1 MSLTILFRRKRFKR
15 FFEKDEEPIQIKG
28 SVLGDAAEGA
38 AVPKAPRTPRTPKP
52 KTAKPANSSDD
63 GTASP
68 VKSVG
73 SKRKKAAMVNDT
85 VPVSDDDVA
94 VESPKKKARKTPT
107 KPRKSAKSPRTPPT
121 TEPPGTPNAPLS
133 HSKTPQ
139 ANIDDSDDE
148 ALKRPATDNGDS
160 MTDMKENGDVKT
172 NGMKAGSPAISA
184 KTDVLIK
191 ATEEANG
198 ITMGE
203 PAKQAKRD
211 AVESAMK
218 E

>member
-1 MSLTILFRRKRFKR
+1 MLTVLSRRKRFKR
-15 FFEKDEEPIQIKG
+15 FFEKDEEPILLKG
-28 SVLGDAAEGA
+28 SVLGKVEEGA
-38 AVPKAPRTPRTPKP
+38 AVPKVPRTPRTPKP
-52 KTAKPANSSDD
+52 KTVKPINSSDD

-68 VKSVG
+68 AKSVG

-85 VPVSDDDVA
+85 VPISDDDVP
-94 VESPKKKARKTPT
+94 VESPKKKARQTPA
-107 KPRKSAKSPRTPPT
+107 KARKSAKSPRTPPT
-121 TEPPGTPNAPLS
+121 TKSPETPNAPLS
-133 HSKTPQ
+133 HGKTLQ
-139 ANIDDSDDE
+139 ANIDDSDVED
-148 ALKRPATDNGDS
+148 LKKPAVDSSDNT
-160 MTDMKENGDVKT
+160 TDMKEYGDAKT
-172 NGMKAGSPAISA
+172 NGVKVGSPAISA